1 MSITTT
7 IRKRRSIYPLM
18 YKNLDID
25 DSILLEILDN
35 ANCAPTHKLT
45 QPWRFKIYK
54 GDKKNALG
62 DFLAAEFEKTA
73 SSENYS
79 DLKKEKIRE
88 KSYLSACVVAI
99 CMQRDESERVP
110 ENEEI
115 AAMAMA
121 VQNMWLTCTEKGIGG
136 YWGSATGLLT
146 NIDSIVPLLN
156 GEKCYG
162 FFYMGY
168 SDILLP
174 TPKLKPLNDVITW
187 M

>member
-1 MSITTT
+1 
-7 IRKRRSIYPLM
+7 
-18 YKNLDID
+18 
-25 DSILLEILDN
+25 
-35 ANCAPTHKLT
+35 
-45 QPWRFKIYK
+45 
-54 GDKKNALG
+54 
-62 DFLAAEFEKTA
+62 
-73 SSENYS
+73 
-79 DLKKEKIRE
+79 
-88 KSYLSACVVAI
+88 
-99 CMQRDESERVP
+99 MQRDESERVP